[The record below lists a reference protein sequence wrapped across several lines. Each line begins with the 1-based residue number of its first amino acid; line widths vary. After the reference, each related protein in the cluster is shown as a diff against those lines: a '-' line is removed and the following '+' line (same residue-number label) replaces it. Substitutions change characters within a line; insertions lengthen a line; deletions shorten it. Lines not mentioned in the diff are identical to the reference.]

1 MARKIDTQYQKGPKE
16 QEVAMN
22 EKLKTEHVK
31 LDPREALQA
40 SPAILLGVTQ
50 AGAAA
55 LFLT

>member
-1 MARKIDTQYQKGPKE
+1 MLQSTDKQPGE
-16 QEVAMN
+16 ENVSMN
-22 EKLKTEHVK
+22 DKLKTEHVK
-31 LDPREALQA
+31 LDVREALQA